1 MPVIV
6 ISPIRDD
13 NSYFAFAKELNPG
26 TPVAPSIFPR
36 WQDGSNIQIDMKAED
51 VWEGDGS
58 RRLSQVVKNQQL
70 VKIKLVF
77 LPRMNEIGFFES
89 LALGANSDTITT
101 VAPSTTLSASVTG
114 GTSTSVTVPVNTGL
128 TGAGTIQMLVGAGTA
143 TAETVPFTLPAT
155 GAGPYTL
162 AVASSYNGGK
172 LKNNHS
178 SADPIASIATVNT
191 SIAAGSTAGATTIQ
205 LASNAGLTGSGTS
218 AVVLSPGTANEEIVS
233 LVTPGT
239 GTGPWTFTVANSGTL
254 KYAHTLG
261 DAATSPVIHTLTDQ
275 TDGYYTT
282 IEVGLGS
289 LYGAAGTT
297 LRVRTCKVD
306 SIKRSGKSGGIL
318 TYEMEFTGIASS
330 VQSVP
335 ATLTFEPHPIFL
347 YTQGVWT
354 VDGSTA
360 GDALNIEQFDIQQK
374 NALDMTQTE
383 ALTLAALNFGN
394 IAVDVGFDL
403 VYVNGNRIY
412 LTYFGGASGTTD
424 AQAIGLGAF
433 IVTFS
438 QPDGFQSVTYVI
450 PTTAYTKVGMPAPKK
465 DGKHMSQQM
474 SATGTSNQG
483 ANAYL
488 MQVVVNNTQYSP
500 N

>member
-1 MPVIV
+1 MPVVIV
-6 ISPIRDD
+6 PIRND
-13 NSYFAFAKELNPG
+13 NSYFGFAKETTPG
-26 TPVAPSIFPR
+26 TPVAPSLFPR
-36 WQDGSNIQIDMKAED
+36 WQDGSTITIELKAED
-51 VWEGDGS
+51 VWEGDGT
-58 RRLSQVVKNQQL
+58 RRLSQIVKNQQY
-70 VKIKLVF
+70 VKLKLVV

-89 LALGANSDTITT
+89 LALGANSDTVTT
-101 VAPSTTLSASVTG
+101 VAPSTTLSAGVTG

-162 AVASSYNGGK
+162 TVAASYNGGK

-191 SIAAGSTAGATTIQ
+191 SVAATSTVGATTIQ
-205 LASNAGLTGSGTS
+205 LANNAGLTGSGTS
-218 AVVLSPGTANEEIVS
+218 AVVLSPGTANEEIAS

-239 GTGPWTFTVANSGTL
+239 GAGPYTYTVANSGTL
-254 KYAHTLG
+254 KNVHTLG

-275 TDGYYTT
+275 TDGNYCT

-297 LRVRTCKVD
+297 LRVRSCKCD
-306 SIKRSGKSGGIL
+306 TIKRSGKSGGIW

-330 VQSVP
+330 VQITP
-335 ATLTFEPHPIFL
+335 ATLTFEPHPVFL

-360 GDALNIEQFDIQQK
+360 GDALNIEQCDIAQK
-374 NALDMTQTE
+374 NGLDMTQTE

-403 VYVNGNRIY
+403 VYINGNRIY
-412 LTYFGGASGTTD
+412 QTYFGGTSGTTD

-433 IVTFS
+433 SVTFS
-438 QPDGFQSVTYVI
+438 QPDGFQSVTYTV

-465 DGKHMSQQM
+465 DGKHFTQQM

-483 ANAYL
+483 SNAYL
-488 MQVVVNNTQYSP
+488 MQVTVNNTQYSP